1 MKLSTKN
8 VITMSLNWSMILAIG
23 VGGFIGAIAR
33 AYAVHVTNR
42 YFPIEFPL
50 GILLVNLIGS
60 FLAGVLF
67 AYFSNYPL
75 SVNLKAFLTTGFL
88 GALTTYSTFAIESYL
103 LWGTSIYIAIANITL
118 NLVGTILA
126 AGGGF
131 KLMHFFLK

>member
-1 MKLSTKN
+1 MKYSIKN
-8 VITMSLNWSMILAIG
+8 VQTMSLNWSMILAIG
-23 VGGFIGAIAR
+23 VGGFIGSIAR
-33 AYAVHVTNR
+33 AYAVHFTNK

-50 GILLVNLIGS
+50 GILFVNLVGS

-103 LWGTSIYIAIANITL
+103 LLGTSIYIAITNIVL
-118 NLVGTILA
+118 NLLGSILL